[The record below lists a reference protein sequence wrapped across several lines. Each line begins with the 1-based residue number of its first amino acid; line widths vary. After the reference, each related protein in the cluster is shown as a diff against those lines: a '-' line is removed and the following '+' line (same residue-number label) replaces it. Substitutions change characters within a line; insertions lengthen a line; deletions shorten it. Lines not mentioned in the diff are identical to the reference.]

1 MRCRKDGSMCCVEG
15 KKYMAFALMEREEE
29 PDMNEAYDYVKGH
42 LYYCSGQAEK
52 HFLDTGSHEID
63 IAGIDRQ

>member
-1 MRCRKDGSMCCVEG
+1 
-15 KKYMAFALMEREEE
+15 MAFALMEREEE